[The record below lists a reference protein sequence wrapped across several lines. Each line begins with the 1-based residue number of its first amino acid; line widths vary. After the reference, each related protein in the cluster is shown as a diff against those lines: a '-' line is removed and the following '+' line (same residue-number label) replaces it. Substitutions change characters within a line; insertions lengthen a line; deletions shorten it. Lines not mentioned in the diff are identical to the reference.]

1 MSPWG
6 GVFAGNWWEGFND
19 QGDWGNLWSSSAN
32 PDWSDNAFNA
42 VFDAGG
48 VYPGHYGY
56 RIDGFGVRCLLN

>member
-1 MSPWG
+1 MAVSPWG

-42 VFDAGG
+42 NFNADNVN
-48 VYPGHYGY
+48 PGNNNN
-56 RIDGFGVRCLLN
+56 RNNGFGVR